1 MIVRS
6 AELRFHVAHAH
17 SLKEK
22 RMVSRGLIDGARRK
36 FNASIAEVG
45 TQDAHQLLTI
55 GFAVVSGDA
64 GHAREMLEAVIR
76 YLEDHADGELLS
88 VERDG

>member
-1 MIVRS
+1 MTVQS
-6 AELRFHVAHAH
+6 ARLRFHIAHAH

-36 FNASIAEVG
+36 FNASIAEVDS
-45 TQDAHQLLTI
+45 QDKHQLLTV
-55 GFAVVSGDA
+55 GVAVVSGEA
-64 GHAREMLEAVIR
+64 GHAREMLEDVIR
-76 YLEDHADGELLS
+76 YLEDHADAELLS